1 MRVLSSFILIFAFIS
16 IAVANNNQLLND
28 TPANNTA
35 AKNILVV
42 GDSLSAGYGLKPNQG
57 WVSLLQ
63 QRLHQ
68 RNPKYNVEYNVVNAS
83 ITGDTT
89 QGGLARLPAAIERFK
104 PAIVIIELGG
114 NDGLR
119 GFKLQ
124 VTRQNLENM
133 IQTSHQADAKVLL
146 LGVQLPA
153 NYGRQFRQKFQQIY
167 LDLAE
172 NQQIASVPFFLEGV
186 AETRE
191 LMLPDGIHPAAEA
204 QPIILENV
212 WPALEPLL

>member
-1 MRVLSSFILIFAFIS
+1 M
-16 IAVANNNQLLND
+16 
-28 TPANNTA
+28 
-35 AKNILVV
+35 V

-124 VTRQNLENM
+124 VTRQNLESM
-133 IQTSHQADAKVLL
+133 IQASHQADAKVLL

>member
-1 MRVLSSFILIFAFIS
+1 M
-16 IAVANNNQLLND
+16 
-28 TPANNTA
+28 
-35 AKNILVV
+35 V

>member
-124 VTRQNLENM
+124 VTRQNLESM
-133 IQTSHQADAKVLL
+133 IQASHQADAKVLL